1 MRFEAVNFKN
11 IKMADE
17 VPGGGTHPSTAGG
30 TPAATTTSR
39 RRQQFNI
46 ATAAITLTAQQST
59 NKFNA

>member
-30 TPAATTTSR
+30 TPAAT
-39 RRQQFNI
+39 I
-46 ATAAITLTAQQST
+46 DLPEHA
-59 NKFNA
+59 